1 VPKKIRPLSDLAI
14 RASKPG
20 QKMLTLYDGEGLQLR
35 VLTSGSKVWIFNY
48 VRPYLKTRNNIK
60 LGTYPTM
67 ALAQA
72 RQLREQYRQLL
83 AAGTDPQRWLER
95 QSHQAS
101 TEALNTFQN
110 ACRKWF
116 EVRFAKISKRYS
128 FNIQRSFELHVFP
141 KAGHVPLKD
150 LNAKYLIE
158 SLRPL
163 EQAQK
168 LETLSRL
175 CQRINEFM
183 IWCVNTGLLE
193 FNHSNGINAAFIRPT
208 HENMRTIRPD
218 ELPELM
224 QRLNTGDIALPG
236 RCLVEWQLHTMVR
249 PGEAVKARWQDIDF
263 ANSIWNIPAKFMK
276 MRRGHVVPL
285 TKQSIAIL
293 QLMRQLNSDSPY
305 VFPSLQNTR
314 LHLCRDTAN
323 NALKKIGYEQKLVA
337 HGMRSLAST
346 VLNEHSFN
354 SDWIE
359 AALSHVDKNDIRAT
373 YNNAIY
379 LKPRKKMM
387 SWWSNY
393 IEKAANGRLCT
404 DYAAELLRL
413 AS

>member
-1 VPKKIRPLSDLAI
+1 
-14 RASKPG
+14 
-20 QKMLTLYDGEGLQLR
+20 MLTLYDGEGLQLR

-83 AAGTDPQRWLER
+83 ATGTDPQRWLER
-95 QSHQAS
+95 QNCQAS
-101 TEALNTFQN
+101 AEALNTFQN

-116 EVRFAKISKRYS
+116 EVKFAKISKRYA
-128 FNIQRSFELHVFP
+128 FNIQRSFEQHVFP
-141 KAGHVPLKD
+141 KAGHLQLKD
-150 LNAKYLIE
+150 LNAQYLIE
-158 SLRPL
+158 CLRPL

-183 IWCVNTGLLE
+183 TWCVNTGLLE
-193 FNHSNGINAAFIRPT
+193 FNRSNGIKAAFIRPT
-208 HENMRTIRPD
+208 HENMKTIRPD

-224 QRLNTGDIALPG
+224 RRLNTDDITLSS

-263 ANSIWNIPAKFMK
+263 ANSIWSIPASFMK
-276 MRRGHVVPL
+276 MRRAHSVPL
-285 TKQSIAIL
+285 TRQSMAIL
-293 QLMRQLNSDSPY
+293 QLMKQLNSASTSPY
-305 VFPSLQNTR
+305 VFPSLQNNR
-314 LHLCRDTAN
+314 SHLCRDTAN
-323 NALKKIGYEQKLVA
+323 NTLKSIGYEQKLVA

-359 AALSHVDKNDIRAT
+359 AALAHVDKNGIRAT
-373 YNNAIY
+373 YNNAVY
-379 LKPRKKMM
+379 LKQRKKMM
-387 SWWSNY
+387 TWWSNY
-393 IEKAANGRLCT
+393 IETAASGRLCT

-413 AS
+413 VS